1 MMKTRVEGAREWWT
15 RCRANNGP
23 GFASVLRKCRAMPL
37 ALHDNRTCHERRRPA
52 ESRTNRDKP
61 REAASDKALGYTP
74 GERLIA
80 KDLPRRR

>member
-1 MMKTRVEGAREWWT
+1 
-15 RCRANNGP
+15 
-23 GFASVLRKCRAMPL
+23 MPR